1 MTIEK
6 RPTEINDARRC

>member
-1 MTIEK
+1 MAIEK